1 MAKVTITLD
10 TEDMTLTE
18 DFKSVGQLVTMLKAA
33 TNIPSAPYMT
43 KSEVARFMGLKSV
56 TPVDKWIK
64 KGLPVVK
71 IDGMTHTHQTANAY
85 RLVSRTRD
93 NRIMHTIHR
102 ALTINKHWARWLKG
116 QLYGS
121 QERS

>member
-10 TEDMTLTE
+10 TEDMTLAE

-56 TPVDKWIK
+56 TSVDKWIK

-71 IDGMTHTHQTANAY
+71 IDGMNLLIKRQT
-85 RLVSRTRD
+85 LID
-93 NRIMHTIHR
+93 
-102 ALTINKHWARWLKG
+102 WLA
-116 QLYGS
+116 
-121 QERS
+121 EHETTE

>member
-10 TEDMTLTE
+10 TEDMQLTE

-33 TNIPSAPYMT
+33 ANIPSAPYMT

-64 KGLPVVK
+64 KGLPIVK
-71 IDGMTHTHQTANAY
+71 IDGMNTLIKRQT
-85 RLVSRTRD
+85 LID
-93 NRIMHTIHR
+93 
-102 ALTINKHWARWLKG
+102 WLA
-116 QLYGS
+116 
-121 QERS
+121 EHETTE

>member
-64 KGLPVVK
+64 RGLPVVK
-71 IDGMTHTHQTANAY
+71 VAGMNMLIKRQTLID
-85 RLVSRTRD
+85 
-93 NRIMHTIHR
+93 
-102 ALTINKHWARWLKG
+102 WLA
-116 QLYGS
+116 S
-121 QERS
+121 HEVTEA

>member
-10 TEDMTLTE
+10 TEDMTLAE

-56 TPVDKWIK
+56 TSVDKRIK

-71 IDGMTHTHQTANAY
+71 IDGMNLLIKRQT
-85 RLVSRTRD
+85 LID
-93 NRIMHTIHR
+93 
-102 ALTINKHWARWLKG
+102 WLA
-116 QLYGS
+116 
-121 QERS
+121 EHETTE